1 MSAVVRGRFPFLSR
15 TLLVEAIKRC
25 KKFKIL
31 ENNQFKKE
39 DVPLFRKGTH
49 ESLGF
54 FLFENGAYTYYSALS
69 ENQSVEISK
78 EINHH
83 YLQIIMEIEQKKED
97 ERKREEQIKL
107 QEIER
112 QKRVYIEQKKQEI
125 TVKAKAMGY
134 QVKEEK
140 VGKVVKLILIKRE
153 Y

>member
-1 MSAVVRGRFPFLSR
+1 MSAVVRGRFPFLNR
-15 TLLVEAIKRC
+15 TLLVEAINRC

-39 DVPLFRKGTH
+39 DVSLYSKRTD

-54 FLFENGAYTYYSALS
+54 FLFENGAYTYYSALN
-69 ENQSVEISK
+69 ENQSYEIFK

-83 YLQIIMEIEQKKED
+83 YLQIIREIEQKKED

-112 QKRVYIEQKKQEI
+112 QKRLYIEQKKEEI

-140 VGKVVKLILIKRE
+140 IGKVIKLILVKRE